1 MFTYNIERIEKAI
14 LLPSKWDIEA
24 PLYFQRK
31 EFLHHTDIFNPCNQ
45 RYYLLWQED
54 ELTAG
59 ACVYTLPIHLFTFS
73 NIPSK
78 VYMQVIGLPAS
89 VSAPGI
95 FGRTKTDTEK
105 LTQHILSHEKGLL
118 LGLNLPSH
126 LHLQPAVEMNMMP
139 TVTMKQNYDSWDEY
153 LSSLRSPYRR
163 RANHILKAFREVG
176 EVRTECHSFTEKH
189 YSLYLQVM
197 QHTKSKLE
205 TLSFDFFKYLPDQF
219 YLTSYYYQ
227 TQLLCWHINCKDE
240 DQLFFFFGGH
250 DYRLLNNFQSYFN
263 NLFGILKEAIEDGFS
278 QIDFGQTAEIAKMKP
293 GGQMTEKRMFLYHRN
308 FLVRTLLKLCKPLIT
323 YKSPQE
329 ILHPLKPA
337 EVFIHRKTELV

>member
-1 MFTYNIERIEKAI
+1 MYTCEIERIDKAMY
-14 LLPSKWDIEA
+14 LPAEWETEA
-24 PLYFQRK
+24 PLYFQRRD
-31 EFLHHTDIFNPCNQ
+31 FLQHTDLFNPCNQ
-45 RYYLLWQED
+45 RYYMMWKKN

-59 ACVYTLPIHLFTFS
+59 ACVYTLPVHLFTFS

-95 FGRTKTDTEK
+95 FGRTKADTETLIHYI
-105 LTQHILSHEKGLL
+105 LTREKGLI
-118 LGLNLPSH
+118 LGLNLPP
-126 LHLQPAVEMNMMP
+126 HLQLQQAIEMNMMP
-139 TVTMKQNYDSWDEY
+139 TVVMQQNFDSWNGY

-163 RANHILKAFREVG
+163 RANHILNAFKEAD
-176 EVRTECHSFTEKH
+176 EERTGCNTFTEKH

-205 TLSFDFFKYLPDQF
+205 TLSFDFFKHLPHQF
-219 YLTSYYYQ
+219 YLTSYYHE
-227 TQLLCWHINCKDE
+227 TELLCWHINCRDE
-240 DQLFFFFGGH
+240 EQLFFFFGGH
-250 DYRLLNNFQSYFN
+250 DYQLLNNYHSYFN

-278 QIDFGQTAEIAKMKP
+278 QIDFGQTAETAKMKT
-293 GGQMTEKRMFLYHRN
+293 GGLMAEKRMFLYHRN
-308 FLVRTLLKLCKPLIT
+308 FLIRAILKLCKPLIT

-337 EVFIHRKTELV
+337 DVFIHRKTELV